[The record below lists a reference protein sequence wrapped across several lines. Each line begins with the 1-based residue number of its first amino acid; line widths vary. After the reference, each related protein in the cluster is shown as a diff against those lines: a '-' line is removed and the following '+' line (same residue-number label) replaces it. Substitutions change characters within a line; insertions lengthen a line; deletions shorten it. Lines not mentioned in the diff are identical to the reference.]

1 MARKKPE
8 SPKGEKPAKGGR
20 PSLYTPELL
29 DTICKRLARGEP
41 LAAICREDGMPG
53 RTTVWEWER
62 ADKTISERIARARE
76 EGEEAIA
83 ADCLAIA
90 DDATG
95 DFRMGEKSPL
105 VDTDH
110 IQRSKLRIETRLKL
124 LAKWNPGKWGDKL
137 QTEHSGSLTIERRV
151 FQAESE

>member
-1 MARKKPE
+1 MARKTAKTARKRKP
-8 SPKGEKPAKGGR
+8 GR
-20 PSLYTPELL
+20 PSKYSPEVIEA
-29 DTICKRLARGEP
+29 ICARLSKGEP

-53 RTTVWEWER
+53 RTTLWEWEQ
-62 ADKTISERIARARE
+62 ADKAISERIARARE

-83 ADCLAIA
+83 ADCLLIA
-90 DDATG
+90 DDAAG
-95 DFRMGEKSPL
+95 DFRMGEKSVL
-105 VDTDH
+105 ADTDH

-151 FQAESE
+151 FPAEPE